1 MSDGLTVIGSPVRS
15 TMRLFRRCEAICP
28 GGVGIA
34 KNAGVVSR
42 IDAIRAAPNHK
53 PALIIFPGITRQSRG
68 SSAEDER
75 SRESNF

>member
-1 MSDGLTVIGSPVRS
+1 
-15 TMRLFRRCEAICP
+15 MRLFRRYETICS

-42 IDAIRAAPNHK
+42 IDASRAARDHK
-53 PALIIFPGITRQSRG
+53 PTLIIFPGITRQGRG

-75 SRESNF
+75 CRESNF